1 MTGSLKVTE
10 TTQASQARTSS
21 TMPSSCAATHTEEEE
36 EEEVS
41 MLAHMRRAFD
51 MAHEAARREEVPI
64 GCVLVKDDVVVAT
77 GFNRTNETRD
87 VRTVSLLVALLLP
100 FCSQLFN
107 KKKHHS
113 LTQGT
118 RHAEM
123 EAMDYALKANIPLK
137 DCELYVTCEPCVM
150 CAAALSL
157 AGVRRAVYGCANDKF
172 GGCGTV
178 LAVHEEGCGGCG
190 QRDIPGAGHSIECI
204 GGVMKDE
211 AVALLRTFY
220 ERGNPGAPKPH
231 RKVVPRTSDN

>member
-1 MTGSLKVTE
+1 MTGSLKGT

-21 TMPSSCAATHTEEEE
+21 TTPSSCAANHTEEEE

-87 VRTVSLLVALLLP
+87 
-100 FCSQLFN
+100 
-107 KKKHHS
+107 
-113 LTQGT
+113 GT

>member
-1 MTGSLKVTE
+1 
-10 TTQASQARTSS
+10 
-21 TMPSSCAATHTEEEE
+21 
-36 EEEVS
+36 
-41 MLAHMRRAFD
+41 
-51 MAHEAARREEVPI
+51 
-64 GCVLVKDDVVVAT
+64 
-77 GFNRTNETRD
+77 
-87 VRTVSLLVALLLP
+87 
-100 FCSQLFN
+100 
-107 KKKHHS
+107 
-113 LTQGT
+113 
-118 RHAEM
+118 M
-123 EAMDYALKANIPLK
+123 EAMDDALKANIPLK